1 MSYQCLLIT
10 EGVEMP
16 LKDLCTENLKE
27 CCENQVKEYLETVQQ
42 DKMEMK
48 EWTQESKSVPDVY
61 LKIVPAN
68 VESKV
73 YAYDFV
79 FS

>member
-16 LKDLCTENLKE
+16 LKGLCTENLKE
-27 CCENQVKEYLETVQQ
+27 CCENQVKNYLETVQQ

-73 YAYDFV
+73 YAYDLV